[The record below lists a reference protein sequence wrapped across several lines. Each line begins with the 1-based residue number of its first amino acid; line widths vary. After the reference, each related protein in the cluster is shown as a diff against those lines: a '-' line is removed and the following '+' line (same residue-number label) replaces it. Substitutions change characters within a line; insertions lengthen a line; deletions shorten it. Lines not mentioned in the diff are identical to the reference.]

1 MISGVTNRAKAH
13 SGHEHALRDLIRR
26 DFSQGRG
33 DSEEG
38 DGQHHAMFLC
48 QRLHIIKYEW
58 LYMPAKQDIFA
69 SASVNSIGVGI
80 INFIVTCWRMFS
92 ITTLFTLAATDTHS
106 HTT

>member
-1 MISGVTNRAKAH
+1 MKSGVTNRAKAH

-48 QRLHIIKYEW
+48 QGLHFIKYEW

-69 SASVNSIGVGI
+69 GASFNSIAVGI
-80 INFIVTCWRMFS
+80 INFI
-92 ITTLFTLAATDTHS
+92 DH
-106 HTT
+106 